1 MATRYTTPRKR
12 FALLGLSNVKLRPQS
27 RTTPNRSTCPCWAHE
42 GQVSLVRAALCA
54 AKVVHRAAVHP
65 KKSSWNLNALGFL
78 AWLGF
83 LEPQM
88 TQISQIFDDNKTI
101 SVHSC
106 LFVVQALGT
115 T

>member
-1 MATRYTTPRKR
+1 
-12 FALLGLSNVKLRPQS
+12 
-27 RTTPNRSTCPCWAHE
+27 
-42 GQVSLVRAALCA
+42 
-54 AKVVHRAAVHP
+54 
-65 KKSSWNLNALGFL
+65 
-78 AWLGF
+78 
-83 LEPQM
+83 M